1 MLKKV
6 KNNEGRAKNMNITEN
21 EKVETIVR
29 LLADI
34 EFGSLHII
42 VHNGQITQIDRTEKK
57 RFSNGK
63 VKDKQ

>member
-1 MLKKV
+1 
-6 KNNEGRAKNMNITEN
+6 MNITEN

-42 VHNGQITQIDRTEKK
+42 VHNGQITQIDRTAKK

>member
-1 MLKKV
+1 
-6 KNNEGRAKNMNITEN
+6 MNITEN

-42 VHNGQITQIDRTEKK
+42 VHNGQITQI
-57 RFSNGK
+57 GK